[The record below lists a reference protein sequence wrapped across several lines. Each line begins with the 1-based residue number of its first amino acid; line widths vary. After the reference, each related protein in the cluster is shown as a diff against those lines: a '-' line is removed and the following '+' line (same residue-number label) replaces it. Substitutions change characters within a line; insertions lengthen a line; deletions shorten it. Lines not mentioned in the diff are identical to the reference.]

1 MPYSSDFSQV
11 ECINYVSKS
20 KIIKIKFAKLKNL
33 VIILLHNLATI
44 SLCLRSKLNFIY
56 MSIKKKII
64 KILNSIFQQRKGFVI
79 QSIDDSYTFKST
91 NKFSLIITHL
101 YIVILIVTTSAI
113 IDAFPAL
120 FFIDYLFNYIFY
132 ALIFLSLTLVYLII
146 FQLNYYIINIDK
158 HFIDIKIYRTV
169 ISTTNPKN
177 HIYIPNETLK
187 EISFLKSSFTFNEIL
202 ILKIKTD
209 KGEIKIIKLNLLLV
223 SKKEIFRIKKFLRD
237 LIYKLNSS
245 E

>member
-1 MPYSSDFSQV
+1 
-11 ECINYVSKS
+11 
-20 KIIKIKFAKLKNL
+20 
-33 VIILLHNLATI
+33 
-44 SLCLRSKLNFIY
+44 
-56 MSIKKKII
+56 MSIKKKIR
-64 KILNSIFQQRKGFVI
+64 KILDSITMQRKGFLI
-79 QSIDDSYTFKST
+79 QNIDESYTFKST

-101 YIVILIVTTSAI
+101 FIVILIVTTSVL
-113 IDAFPAL
+113 IDTFPAL
-120 FFIDYLFNYIFY
+120 FFVDYLFNYIFY

-177 HIYIPNETLK
+177 HIHIPNETLK
-187 EISFLKSSFTFNEIL
+187 DISFLKSSFTFNKIL

-209 KGEIKIIKLNLLLV
+209 KGEIKTIILNLLFL
-223 SKKEIFRIKKFLRD
+223 SKKEKFRITKFLKE
-237 LIYKLNSS
+237 LINRNNFS

>member
-1 MPYSSDFSQV
+1 M
-11 ECINYVSKS
+11 
-20 KIIKIKFAKLKNL
+20 
-33 VIILLHNLATI
+33 
-44 SLCLRSKLNFIY
+44 
-56 MSIKKKII
+56 KKILK
-64 KILNSIFQQRKGFVI
+64 KILKSFAVQRQGFVI
-79 QSIDDSYTFKST
+79 QSIDDSYVFKST

-113 IDAFPAL
+113 IYTFPDL
-120 FFIDYLFNYIFY
+120 FLIYYLFNYIFY

-169 ISTTNPKN
+169 ISTANPKN

-187 EISFLKSSFTFNEIL
+187 GISFLKSSFTFNEIL

-209 KGEIKIIKLNLLLV
+209 KGEIKKIKLNLLLL
-223 SKKEIFRIKKFLRD
+223 SKKEKFRIKNFFID
-237 LIYKLNSS
+237 LIYKINSS